1 MDKNPTSILIVDDT
15 PANLRLL
22 SQMLSGKGYRVR
34 AVTNGTRAIDAVQ
47 AKPPDLIL
55 LDIMM
60 PDMDGYEVSRQIK
73 AAPQTR
79 DIPIIF
85 ISALD
90 DTENK
95 IKAFT
100 AGGVDYVTKPFRSE
114 EVLARV
120 QTHLGLRTLQ
130 KQLQDANAQ
139 LGNQVRELERL
150 NAKLQDALNQVKT
163 LSGLLPIC
171 SNCKK
176 VRDDQGYW
184 HQVESYIRD
193 HSEVEFSHSICPDC
207 FQELYPEFWEEET
220 SK

>member
-1 MDKNPTSILIVDDT
+1 
-15 PANLRLL
+15 
-22 SQMLSGKGYRVR
+22 
-34 AVTNGTRAIDAVQ
+34 
-47 AKPPDLIL
+47 PDLIL

-73 AAPQTR
+73 SDLQNQ

-120 QTHLGLRTLQ
+120 QTHLGLRALRT
-130 KQLQDANAQ
+130 QLQDANSQ
-139 LGNQVRELERL
+139 LEDKIQNLERV
-150 NAKLQDALNQVKT
+150 NAELTDALNQVKT
-163 LSGLLPIC
+163 LTGLLPIC
-171 SNCKK
+171 ANCKK

-184 HQVESYIRD
+184 HQVEAYVRD
-193 HSEVEFSHSICPDC
+193 HSSVEFSHSICPDC
-207 FQELYPEFWEEET
+207 YQKLYPEFWEEDKT
-220 SK
+220 NAANLAQ